1 MGRNT
6 VTATHADKP
15 ADKSFSRVLRLVAL
29 ILAAVVLTVVLG
41 VVVLAPVITCANA
54 QIVPDS
60 AMPDEYM
67 ENWMKYISDDA
78 LITDIAIPG
87 SHDSGCIDMNYLA
100 QTQDLTFAEQ
110 LKRGVRYFDIRVNK
124 TADGLRIYHGPVNG
138 VSYLSVLED
147 IADFVKTHPDEF
159 LILDMSHFKNG
170 SEPEVFA
177 LLEEYVGTE
186 HFLINDYENPRQA
199 VDTMTLGE
207 VRGKCLILIDRDET
221 NFAGKNYLFE
231 RTNDPEKY
239 KNAVLTSLY
248 EKKYNRRTASYFVEN
263 VIPFYIES
271 FKSTE
276 EGLFVLQAQL
286 TDAAL
291 VFGPR
296 YSESRLVDKM
306 NAFVYGLYASEN
318 VGNVNIIMRDFVDCE
333 KSALT
338 LRLNLA
344 KGTVKPE
351 FTEEFQ
357 AMVGKYI
364 HAEAY
369 TA

>member
-29 ILAAVVLTVVLG
+29 ILAAVVLTVALG

-54 QIVPDS
+54 QIVPDT

-186 HFLINDYENPRQA
+186 HFLINDYENPRS
-199 VDTMTLGE
+199 E
-207 VRGKCLILIDRDET
+207 
-221 NFAGKNYLFE
+221 
-231 RTNDPEKY
+231 
-239 KNAVLTSLY
+239 
-248 EKKYNRRTASYFVEN
+248 EN
-263 VIPFYIES
+263 VS
-271 FKSTE
+271 SSSTATKRNLPAKIISSKE
-276 EGLFVLQAQL
+276 Q
-286 TDAAL
+286 TT
-291 VFGPR
+291 PR
-296 YSESRLVDKM
+296 NTKM
-306 NAFVYGLYASEN
+306 P
-318 VGNVNIIMRDFVDCE
+318 C
-333 KSALT
+333 
-338 LRLNLA
+338 
-344 KGTVKPE
+344 
-351 FTEEFQ
+351 
-357 AMVGKYI
+357 
-364 HAEAY
+364 
-369 TA
+369 